1 MSKSVV
7 ASDAAAKDEPGQV
20 IQLQRLAWDFANA
33 RNREGGVLNLYRAH
47 KGRSA
52 PVSEK
57 ALNLT
62 RDDSFHRE
70 IYRPEGLVLAQ
81 SATAHQIVVV
91 PGAVATRNPHRS
103 AESVPQIIQD
113 QQAGNDIAPEA
124 LRGP

>member
-1 MSKSVV
+1 MSSSPICVVPPSIEVSKSVV

-81 SATAHQIVVV
+81 SPPPTK
-91 PGAVATRNPHRS
+91 
-103 AESVPQIIQD
+103 
-113 QQAGNDIAPEA
+113 
-124 LRGP
+124 LL